1 MRPRTSGGGR
11 RGIGPGGRG
20 KNQRHDQKREHRPS
34 GSGGLVR
41 SSGRTWGMGRVSE
54 LELQMLCLFVMFLV
68 FRLAT
73 AADDTGADELL
84 RVIAGWVLL
93 VLV

>member
-1 MRPRTSGGGR
+1 
-11 RGIGPGGRG
+11 
-20 KNQRHDQKREHRPS
+20 
-34 GSGGLVR
+34 
-41 SSGRTWGMGRVSE
+41 MGRVSE